1 MRARIASIVGSIV
14 VPAFVVAT
22 LALGAACGKKSSD
35 APPPEVTGLTAVPS
49 SAEIV
54 IVVDVEK
61 LAASPIVARA
71 AEQLL
76 MRDPQLAE
84 SWAHVRDACKI
95 DATRQIKRLTIA
107 LGPPTNPSKPGTG
120 PVLMIATG
128 EIAET
133 TLTTCIRSLVGKG
146 GGQLTAKP
154 LDGRTLYQVKDQN
167 RTMFFSFGRAD
178 TIVLGTSELYVKEAL
193 SSNKKAPDHPELAA
207 WMKLTKQNTPLWA
220 IGRVSDRVK
229 QGLVRV
235 TDGQIK
241 AGPTAFVGSADLTDG
256 AKLELGAVMA
266 NADDAKQ
273 LESQI
278 KAQLAMLVMVAQAKS
293 LGPLVQKV
301 KLAVDGNTV
310 RISAALSMDDVNH
323 VLSMLDGGTPPAQD
337 SPPPIPSPGS
347 AAGSGSSGSSQ

>member
-1 MRARIASIVGSIV
+1 MRARIAIASV
-14 VPAFVVAT
+14 VVLT
-22 LALGAACGKKSSD
+22 LGVACGKKSSD
-35 APPPEVTGLTAVPS
+35 APPPEVTGLAAVPS

-54 IVVDVEK
+54 IAVDVEK

-76 MRDPQLAE
+76 MRDPSLAQ
-84 SWAHVRDACKI
+84 SWEHVRDACKI
-95 DATRQIKRLTIA
+95 DVAKQIKRLTIA

-120 PVLMIATG
+120 PVLMVATG
-128 EIAET
+128 AIAET
-133 TLTTCIRSLVGKG
+133 ELTTCIRSLVGKG

-178 TIVLGTSELYVKEAL
+178 TIVLGTSDRYVTEAL
-193 SSNKKAPDHPELAA
+193 SKNKKAPDHPELAT
-207 WMKLTKQNTPLWA
+207 WMKLANQNAPIWA

-293 LGPLVQKV
+293 LGPLIQKV

-310 RISAALSMDDVNH
+310 RISASLSMDDVNH
-323 VLSMLDGGTPPAQD
+323 VLSMLDGGARPAQD
-337 SPPPIPSPGS
+337 SPPSDS
-347 AAGSGSSGSSQ
+347 AGSGSQGSGSSSK

>member
-1 MRARIASIVGSIV
+1 MRARIATV
-14 VPAFVVAT
+14 V
-22 LALGAACGKKSSD
+22 LALALVACGKKGSD
-35 APPPEVTGLTAVPS
+35 APPPEITGLAAVPAN
-49 SAEIV
+49 AEIV
-54 IVVDVEK
+54 IAVDVER
-61 LAASPIVARA
+61 LAASPIVERA

-76 MRDPQLAE
+76 MRDAQLAQ
-84 SWAHVRDACKI
+84 SWEHVRDACKI
-95 DATRQIKRLTIA
+95 DVAKQIRRITIA
-107 LGPPTNPSKPGTG
+107 LGPSPNPAKPGTG

-128 EIAET
+128 AIAET
-133 TLTTCIRSLVGKG
+133 ELTTCIRSLVGKG

-178 TIVLGTSELYVKEAL
+178 TIVLGTSDTYVTEAL
-193 SSNKKAPDHPELAA
+193 SKNKKAADHPELAA
-207 WMKLTKQNTPLWA
+207 WMKLANQRAPLWA

-310 RISAALSMDDVNH
+310 RIAAILSMDDVNH
-323 VLSMLDGGTPPAQD
+323 VLSMLDGGAPPAQD

-347 AAGSGSSGSSQ
+347 AAGAGSSGSSQ

>member
-1 MRARIASIVGSIV
+1 MRARIAI
-14 VPAFVVAT
+14 AFVVV
-22 LALGAACGKKSSD
+22 ALVACGKKGSD
-35 APPPEVTGLTAVPS
+35 GPPAEVTGLSAVPS

-54 IVVDVEK
+54 IAVDVEK
-61 LAASPIVARA
+61 IAASPIVMRA

-76 MRDPQLAE
+76 MRDPQLAQ
-84 SWAHVRDACKI
+84 SWEHVRDACKL
-95 DATRQIKRLTIA
+95 DVAKQIRRLTIA
-107 LGPPTNPSKPGTG
+107 LGPSPNPAKPGTG

-128 EIAET
+128 AIAET
-133 TLTTCIRSLVGKG
+133 ELTTCIRSLVGKG

-154 LDGRTLYQVKDQN
+154 LEGRTLYQVKDQN
-167 RTMFFSFGRAD
+167 RTMFFTFGRAD
-178 TIVLGTSELYVKEAL
+178 TILLGTSDAWVTEAL
-193 SSNKKAPDHPELAA
+193 SKNKKAPDHPELAA
-207 WMKLTKQNTPLWA
+207 WMKLVNQRAPLWA
-220 IGRVSDRVK
+220 IGRVSERVK

-241 AGPTAFVGSADLTDG
+241 AGPTAFVGSADLTEG

-266 NADDAKQ
+266 NGDDAKQ

-278 KAQLAMLVMVAQAKS
+278 KAQLAMLVMIAQAKS

-323 VLSMLDGGTPPAQD
+323 VLSMLDGGAPPAQD
-337 SPPPIPSPGS
+337 SPPANVPPTGGS
-347 AAGSGSSGSSQ
+347 AAGPPGSAPQ

>member
-1 MRARIASIVGSIV
+1 MRARFAVAIVLT
-14 VPAFVVAT
+14 F
-22 LALGAACGKKSSD
+22 ACGKKSSD
-35 APPPEVTGLTAVPS
+35 APPPEVTGLAAVPA

-54 IVVDVEK
+54 IAVDLEK

-76 MRDPQLAE
+76 LRDPQLAQ
-84 SWAHVRDACKI
+84 SWEHVRDACKI
-95 DATRQIKRLTIA
+95 DVAKQIKRLTIA
-107 LGPPTNPSKPGTG
+107 IGPATNPAKPGTG
-120 PVLMIATG
+120 PVLMVATG
-128 EIAET
+128 AIAET
-133 TLTTCIRSLVGKG
+133 DLTACVRSLVGKG

-154 LDGRTLYQVKDQN
+154 LGGRTLYQVKDQN

-178 TIVLGTSELYVKEAL
+178 TIVLGTSDAYVTEAL
-193 SSNKKAPDHPELAA
+193 GTGKKAVDHPELGA

-235 TDGQIK
+235 SDGQIK
-241 AGPTAFVGSADLTDG
+241 TGPSAFVGFADLSDG

-266 NADDAKQ
+266 NDEDAKQ

-278 KAQLAMLVMVAQAKS
+278 KAQLAMLVMVAQMKS

-301 KLAVDGNTV
+301 KLSLDGNVV
-310 RISAALSMDDVNH
+310 RIAAALSMDDVNH
-323 VLSMLDGGTPPAQD
+323 VLSMLDGGASPKQD
-337 SPPPIPSPGS
+337 SPPAI
-347 AAGSGSSGSSQ
+347 GSGSQAGSAQ